1 MSSPRCSLKLST
13 IFHNIRRTPLLRP
26 SSCWNH
32 ILSFSKESRGLIQ
45 ILLNFTA
52 DCSPVDDVDDD
63 VCGGEDNPG
72 HAVYSAHGVQSFL
85 GVADGSGHAPG
96 QWTRDTYVT
105 PDTVPT
111 FYKCTPRDSFPCTDN
126 KIRIKILRKCK
137 LDIHIHPFSI
147 CFQCTLS
154 CL

>member
-1 MSSPRCSLKLST
+1 MTL
-13 IFHNIRRTPLLRP
+13 IVLLH
-26 SSCWNH
+26 SAQCH
-32 ILSFSKESRGLIQ
+32 
-45 ILLNFTA
+45 
-52 DCSPVDDVDDD
+52 CSPVDDVDDD

-111 FYKCTPRDSFPCTDN
+111 FYTCTPRDSFPCTDN